1 MAQSPATR
9 RRFRP
14 GDVLIST
21 SEHGSDAYIIERGE
35 VGVWRET
42 DTGRTLL
49 ARLGDGQMVGELSLI
64 DGEGRT
70 ATVTALTE
78 CTVRVVTAEDLTNH
92 LEGVHPIV
100 HTLIDALLERIRAN
114 DRAARG
120 YTLPGLPQTPE
131 GIASSFDDAVTAG
144 ALQLLYEPVISI
156 DGGATEQV
164 RATVTW
170 FNTGDGRAP
179 AAELLKTEPAGH
191 TLAEVTS
198 WYLLRATA
206 DLAALRRRT
215 GVSSVA
221 VALSEHQLMGDALV
235 DDVFGA
241 ISNACIAPEALMLE
255 LHEADLP
262 EPGSLIAE
270 RLSRCVQGGVRLAIR
285 HFGSRLGPIQRLVDL
300 PISEVLIDPN
310 MLRDADHAEQML
322 HALVAIA
329 DRADLTLI
337 AQDLQTDEQ
346 VDRARRAGIQTIH
359 RKSPLAG
366 DGAGIRSVRSSL
378 EVTPEDGLVIDGVA
392 DQPSSLAG

>member
-120 YTLPGLPQTPE
+120 YTLPGL
-131 GIASSFDDAVTAG
+131 
-144 ALQLLYEPVISI
+144 
-156 DGGATEQV
+156 
-164 RATVTW
+164 
-170 FNTGDGRAP
+170 
-179 AAELLKTEPAGH
+179 
-191 TLAEVTS
+191 
-198 WYLLRATA
+198 
-206 DLAALRRRT
+206 
-215 GVSSVA
+215 
-221 VALSEHQLMGDALV
+221 
-235 DDVFGA
+235 
-241 ISNACIAPEALMLE
+241 
-255 LHEADLP
+255 
-262 EPGSLIAE
+262 
-270 RLSRCVQGGVRLAIR
+270 
-285 HFGSRLGPIQRLVDL
+285 
-300 PISEVLIDPN
+300 
-310 MLRDADHAEQML
+310 
-322 HALVAIA
+322 
-329 DRADLTLI
+329 
-337 AQDLQTDEQ
+337 
-346 VDRARRAGIQTIH
+346 
-359 RKSPLAG
+359 SPLFSFF
-366 DGAGIRSVRSSL
+366 GIFPL
-378 EVTPEDGLVIDGVA
+378 
-392 DQPSSLAG
+392 